1 MVNYKAEAKEILEAF
16 ASSYSEVDRDQLARK
31 LEDIAKEANKP
42 TKDAKY
48 GELLRLVAENPSL
61 PVVPMVYSEVVQD
74 DGYAWWLGSFGE
86 VSVDEYVIFK
96 SSKYDDG
103 KYYTKDD
110 QDEIE
115 EIIAEWVSEENPQ
128 MSDEDIFA
136 EAHRQAETLPWKK
149 AILVYVNLPEVDD
162 E

>member
-1 MVNYKAEAKEILEAF
+1 MNYKAEATAILEEF
-16 ASSYSEVDRDQLARK
+16 ASSYSEFDIKRLIRK
-31 LEDIAKEANKP
+31 LENITKAAHTPPSNAKC
-42 TKDAKY
+42 
-48 GELLRLVAENPSL
+48 GELLRLIAENPSL

-110 QDEIE
+110 EDEIE

-128 MSDEDIFA
+128 MSESEIFA
-136 EAHRQAETLPWKK
+136 EAHRQAEALPWKK
-149 AILVYVNLPEVDD
+149 AILVYIGLPEVDD

>member
-1 MVNYKAEAKEILEAF
+1 MVNYKAEAKEILEEF
-16 ASSYSEVDRDQLARK
+16 ASSYSEVDRDRLARK
-31 LEDIAKEANKP
+31 LEDIAKETNKP
-42 TKDAKY
+42 PKDAKY

-74 DGYAWWLGSFGE
+74 GGYAWWLGSFGE

-136 EAHRQAETLPWKK
+136 EAHRQAEALPWKK
-149 AILVYVNLPEVDD
+149 AILVYVDLPEVDD

>member
-1 MVNYKAEAKEILEAF
+1 MNYKNEATEILEEF
-16 ASSYSEVDRDQLARK
+16 ASSYSEVDRDRLARK

-74 DGYAWWLGSFGE
+74 EGYAWWLGSFGE
-86 VSVDEYVIFK
+86 VSVDEYVMFK

-136 EAHRQAETLPWKK
+136 EAHRQAEALPWKK

>member
-1 MVNYKAEAKEILEAF
+1 MNYKNEATEILEEF
-16 ASSYSEVDRDQLARK
+16 ASSYSEVDRNRLARK
-31 LEDIAKEANKP
+31 LEDIAKEAQTPPSN
-42 TKDAKY
+42 AKY

-74 DGYAWWLGSFGE
+74 EGYAWWLGSFGE

-103 KYYTKDD
+103 KYYTKGDE
-110 QDEIE
+110 DEIE

-128 MSDEDIFA
+128 MSESEIFA
-136 EAHRQAETLPWKK
+136 EAHRQAEALPWKK
-149 AILVYVNLPEVDD
+149 AILVYIGLPEVDD

>member
-1 MVNYKAEAKEILEAF
+1 MNYKAEATDILEEYTRA
-16 ASSYSEVDRDQLARK
+16 YSIAERDALARK
-31 LEDIAKEANKP
+31 LEEIAKEANKP
-42 TKDAKY
+42 PKDAKY

-74 DGYAWWLGSFGE
+74 EGYAWWLGSFGE

-103 KYYTKDD
+103 KYYTKGDE
-110 QDEIE
+110 DEIE

-128 MSDEDIFA
+128 MSESEVFA
-136 EAHRQAETLPWKK
+136 EAHRQAEALPWRK
-149 AILVYVNLPEVDD
+149 AILVYVDLPEVDD

>member
-1 MVNYKAEAKEILEAF
+1 MNYKNEATEILEEYSRA
-16 ASSYSEVDRDQLARK
+16 YSEVDRDRLARK
-31 LEDIAKEANKP
+31 LEDIAKAANKP
-42 TKDAKY
+42 PKDAKY

-74 DGYAWWLGSFGE
+74 EGYAWWLGSFGE

-110 QDEIE
+110 EDEIE

-128 MSDEDIFA
+128 MSESEIFA
-136 EAHRQAETLPWKK
+136 EAHRQAEALPWKK
-149 AILVYVNLPEVDD
+149 AILVYIGLPEVD